1 MVELIT
7 AHVNEI
13 IIGVGA
19 SLLTYT
25 TVKNKILTN
34 SLELTKYKA
43 ESELIQMLRN
53 QIENLS
59 DANAELSN
67 TTSTSNKSAGDC
79 EIELNKCRNLCS
91 EYESKLQLQEAL
103 IAHLAAVLKDT
114 RDSIQRL

>member
-7 AHVNEI
+7 AHVGEI
-13 IIGVGA
+13 LSGVGA

-25 TVKNKILTN
+25 ALKNKILTN
-34 SLELTKYKA
+34 SIELTKYKA

-59 DANAELSN
+59 DANVELSN

-103 IAHLAAVLKDT
+103 IARLAAVLKDT